1 MNEKFFELPEEK
13 QQRIINAGFRVFSK
27 NTYKKSPVSEIAD
40 SAGISKSLLFHY
52 FHNKQELYLF
62 LWDKCAQI
70 TISYLEKYG
79 CYEQRDLFAMM
90 YRGMQA
96 KMHIIRKYPYIGTFV
111 VKAYYEK
118 DPEVCPAIQ
127 KSYRKLFDYKAN
139 KTLMNLN
146 PEDFIPGL
154 DLQMMYKD
162 MYRASEGYLWEM
174 VHRGE
179 LDVDKMEQD
188 FTEMIAFWKSI
199 YLRKGES
206 NGSD

>member
-1 MNEKFFELPEEK
+1 
-13 QQRIINAGFRVFSK
+13 
-27 NTYKKSPVSEIAD
+27 
-40 SAGISKSLLFHY
+40 
-52 FHNKQELYLF
+52 
-62 LWDKCAQI
+62 
-70 TISYLEKYG
+70 
-79 CYEQRDLFAMM
+79 MM

-96 KMHIIRKYPYIGTFV
+96 KMHIMRKYPYIGTFV

>member
-27 NTYKKSPVSEIAD
+27 NTYKNSPVSEIAD

-62 LWDKCAQI
+62 LWDICAQI

-79 CYEQRDLFAMM
+79 CYEQRDLFDMM

-96 KMHIIRKYPYIGTFV
+96 KMHIMRKYPYIGTFV